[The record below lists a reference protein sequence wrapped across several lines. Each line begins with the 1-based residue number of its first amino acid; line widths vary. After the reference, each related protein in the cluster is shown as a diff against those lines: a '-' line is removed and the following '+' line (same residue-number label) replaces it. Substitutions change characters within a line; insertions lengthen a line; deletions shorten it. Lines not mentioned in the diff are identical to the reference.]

1 MLFQIAVERRKLT
14 QRLDEREALELLLSQ
29 FAAEVKTRVGD
40 LKEEIRTLR
49 AKLEEMRHLLTRLK
63 ENPDIAPA
71 EVERE
76 YAELID
82 DVIDESNAYGFNA
95 RAERPPTRQLPARPS
110 ASVETTREV
119 MRLYRILAKRYHP
132 DLARSPAERDR
143 RTELMLRI
151 NVAYRDHDLP
161 TLQTILL
168 ETQHEGPVS
177 TSDFV
182 RQRLAWA
189 QHELARIKRELLA
202 TEYRIRVLSESEG
215 YQLWET
221 QQNTGTALDE
231 LEKRT
236 RERLQRER
244 VRVEDAS
251 AQYVRMSA
259 RRQVTLRRAAERV
272 STGEP
277 VGTPGSD

>member
-1 MLFQIAVERRKLT
+1 MTA
-14 QRLDEREALELLLSQ
+14 RLEEREALELLLGQ
-29 FAAEVKTRVGD
+29 FAAEVKSRVGE

-63 ENPDIAPA
+63 EDPEVTPA

-82 DVIDESNAYGFNA
+82 DVIDDTNAYGFNG
-95 RAERPPTRQLPARPS
+95 RAERPPSRSLPARPS

-119 MRLYRILAKRYHP
+119 MRLYRVLAKRYHP

-151 NVAYRDHDLP
+151 NVAYRDHDLR
-161 TLQTILL
+161 TLQTMLL
-168 ETQHEGPVS
+168 ETQIEGPV
-177 TSDFV
+177 TAADLV

-189 QHELARIKRELLA
+189 HHELTRIRREFLA
-202 TEYRIRVLSESEG
+202 TDYRIRVLSESEG
-215 YQLWET
+215 YQLWQT
-221 QQNTGTALDE
+221 QQQTGTALDE

-251 AQYVRMSA
+251 SQYVRMSA
-259 RRQVTLRRAAERV
+259 RRQVTLRRAAERLA
-272 STGEP
+272 SAEP